1 MPMGRCTAGIAVF
14 ALLISPVSLPAQNGA
29 AKSARTI
36 TAVRAS
42 EKVILDGVLNDRVW
56 EAALPATEF
65 TQRDPDEGKPA
76 TERTELRVAYD
87 DFNIYFGVRLFDT
100 EPQKIVRQLSR
111 RDNYADADTFTI
123 QISPYHDRLTGAVFE
138 VSAAGVQRDAIVS
151 NDVFTDY
158 SWEGVWESSV
168 QVDELGW
175 CLEIRVP
182 FSQLRFPR
190 AERQVWGINAA
201 RFIHRKN
208 ESVWLQLVPK
218 TENGLASRMDDL
230 AGIDGIE
237 AHKHLDLMPYV
248 VGRSEFVEPSSRN
261 NPFNDG
267 SRFFG
272 STGLDIKYGISSNF
286 TLDATVNPDFGQV
299 EVDPAV
305 VNLSAFETFF
315 PEKRPFFLEGAN
327 IFNNFGRGG
336 SNNFWGFNRQ
346 EPNLFYSRRIGRPPQ
361 RTAEGDFVDSP
372 TATTILGAGKLTGKT
387 RSSWTFGLVEAV
399 TGREYAKTLQADQ
412 RFRVEVEP
420 LTNYFVGRVLKEKNR
435 GGFGFLATG
444 VQRDLSLPAL
454 RDLLPGRAYV
464 AGGDGYFYLDSDKEW
479 VVTGKLAGSWMK
491 GNAAAIDNLER
502 SSQHYF
508 QRPDA
513 RHVRLHPGATSMQ
526 GWTGSVNL
534 NRQRGNVTFNA
545 SLWGTSPGFE
555 SNDVGF
561 QTGGDIAGT
570 HAVVLY
576 RKPSPDRWTRS
587 RYAWAAKWTTWNFAR
602 QIQGNGWNGEAGFTT
617 MSYWSFWFN
626 GGGNWPGQDDR
637 LTRGGP
643 AAIGLA
649 GGFLNLGGYSDS
661 RKKISLNYYYGQ
673 GSNRA
678 GGWNK
683 QGNVGMNLKPSSSFT
698 ISTGPSVNR
707 SRGIAQYVQSVT
719 DTTAVHTYGNRYVF
733 ADIDQFQVSMTT
745 RVNWTLSP
753 RMSLQVFAQP
763 LISVGDYWDFKE
775 FARPKTFSFSRFG
788 YDIGSISASA
798 NASPGEKRKYTVDP
812 DGDGPGLPFTF
823 DDPDFNLKSLRIN
836 AIFRWEWK
844 LGSTLYFVWTEN
856 REDKSN
862 PGQFSTQDIGRL
874 FTAHANDIF
883 LVRLAYWFTR

>member
-1 MPMGRCTAGIAVF
+1 MPLSRSVVANAVF
-14 ALLISPVSLPAQNGA
+14 VVLTSPLLLAAQH
-29 AKSARTI
+29 TI
-36 TAVRAS
+36 TAIRS
-42 EKVILDGVLNDRVW
+42 HEKIIVDGVLNDKAW
-56 EAALPATEF
+56 ETAIPATEF
-65 TQRDPDEGKPA
+65 TQRDPEEGKPA

-87 DFNIYFGVRLFDT
+87 DSSIYFGVRLWDS
-100 EPQKIVRQLSR
+100 EPRKIVRQLSR
-111 RDNYADADTFTI
+111 RDNYSDADTFTI
-123 QISPYHDRLTGAVFE
+123 QISPYHDRLTGAIFE
-138 VSAAGVQRDAIVS
+138 ISAAGVQRDAIVS

-168 QVDELGW
+168 QVDEQGW
-175 CLEIRVP
+175 CAEIRIP
-182 FSQLRFPR
+182 FSQLRFPS
-190 AERQVWGINAA
+190 AEHQVWGINAA

-208 ESVWLQLVPK
+208 ESVWLRMVPK

-230 AGIDGIE
+230 DGIDGVE
-237 AHKHLDLMPYV
+237 ARRHLDLMPYI
-248 VGRSEFVEPSSRN
+248 VGRSEFIEPASRD

-267 SRFFG
+267 SRHFQA
-272 STGLDIKYGISSNF
+272 TGLDIKYGLSSDF

-305 VNLSAFETFF
+305 VNLTAFETFF

-361 RTAEGDFVDSP
+361 GTTSGDFVDTP
-372 TATTILGAGKLTGKT
+372 VATTILGAGKLTGKT
-387 RSSWTFGLVEAV
+387 RNGWTFGLVEAV
-399 TGREYAKTLQADQ
+399 TGREYAGIMKDGRRSNLQ
-412 RFRVEVEP
+412 VEP
-420 LTNYFVGRVLKEKNR
+420 LTNYFVGRVLKEKDR
-435 GGFGFLATG
+435 GGFGFLTTG
-444 VQRDLSLPAL
+444 AQRDLSVPELRDQLPA
-454 RDLLPGRAYV
+454 RAFV

-479 VVTGKLAGSWMK
+479 VVTGRLAGSWMK
-491 GNAAAIDNLER
+491 GNAAAIDKLEH

-513 RHVRLHPGATSMQ
+513 GHVRLHPGATSME

-555 SNDVGF
+555 SNDLGF

-576 RKPSPDRWTRS
+576 RKPNPDRWTRS
-587 RYAWAAKWTTWNFAR
+587 RYAWTGKWMTWNYAR
-602 QIQGNGWNGEAGFTT
+602 QIQGNGWIGEAGFTT
-617 MSYWSFWFN
+617 MSYWSFGFN
-626 GGGNWPGQDDR
+626 AGLNWRVQDDR

-643 AAIGLA
+643 AAIGM
-649 GGFLNLGGYSDS
+649 GGRSINVWGSSDS

-673 GSNRA
+673 GSNNA

-683 QGNVGMNLKPSSSFT
+683 QGNVAFNLKPTSSFT

-707 SRGIAQYVQSVT
+707 SRGRAQYVKSVT
-719 DTTAVHTYGNRYVF
+719 DATGTNTYGGRYVF

-745 RVNWTLSP
+745 RVNWTLNP
-753 RMSLQVFAQP
+753 KISLQVFTQP

-775 FARPKTFSFSRFG
+775 FARPNTFSFTRYG
-788 YDIGSISASA
+788 YDIGRISA
-798 NASPGEKRKYTVDP
+798 NEKREYTVDP
-812 DGDGPGLPFTF
+812 DGDGPAPPFTF

-844 LGSTLYFVWTEN
+844 LGSTLYFVWTQN

-862 PGQFSTQDIGRL
+862 PGQFSARRDVGKL
-874 FTAHANDIF
+874 FTAPSNDIF